1 MTFENEMS
9 LLLFPVEMILY
20 GMTIGNSGYHLRALN
35 RKLLEFMKKRRTLL
49 RSGSYH
55 AETDIR
61 VMFLIETIVHYS
73 TMIYNDPE
81 CIVDVSLKD
90 IQKCA
95 QFVGHISEN
104 SSNGNGMVVRD
115 CLMLLHDI
123 KKRDHHVSILLS
135 RFRSASRSANSIVI
149 NIYI

>member
-1 MTFENEMS
+1 MDSEFLTYDNEMT
-9 LLLFPVEMILY
+9 LLLFPLEMILY
-20 GMTIGNSGYHLRALN
+20 GMTIGNSGYQLRALN
-35 RKLLEFMKKRRTLL
+35 QELLEFMKKRRTLL

-55 AETDIR
+55 AEIDIR
-61 VMFLIETIVHYS
+61 VMFLIETIVNYS

-81 CIVDVSLKD
+81 CIVDASLKD

-123 KKRDHHVSILLS
+123 KKRGHHVSILLS
-135 RFRSASRSANSIVI
+135 
-149 NIYI
+149 